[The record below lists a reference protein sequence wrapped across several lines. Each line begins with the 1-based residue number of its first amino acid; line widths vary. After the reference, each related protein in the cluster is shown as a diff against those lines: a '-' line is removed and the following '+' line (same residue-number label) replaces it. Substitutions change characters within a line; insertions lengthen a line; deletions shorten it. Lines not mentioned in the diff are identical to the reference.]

1 VLLKVVDA
9 SRRVGDRTLWTE
21 LSFDLAAGDRL
32 VVAGASG
39 TGKSLLLRGIA
50 GLDEFD
56 GGCEFRGQPQA
67 EWPMPRYRAQ
77 VMYVPQTAALASGSV
92 ADALQAPFALAVHAD
107 REYSTD
113 AAENLL
119 AVLGRDPAMLA
130 AETENLSG
138 GELQSVLLARALM
151 LEPTVLLLDE
161 VTSAL
166 DAEVARRAEE
176 VLVDWVDAG
185 ERALI
190 WVGHDAGGRERMGT
204 ASLSIGAQR

>member
-1 VLLKVVDA
+1 MAVRAGGEDA
-9 SRRVGDRTLWTE
+9 TE
-21 LSFDLAAGDRL
+21 
-32 VVAGASG
+32 
-39 TGKSLLLRGIA
+39 
-50 GLDEFD
+50 
-56 GGCEFRGQPQA
+56 
-67 EWPMPRYRAQ
+67 
-77 VMYVPQTAALASGSV
+77 
-92 ADALQAPFALAVHAD
+92 
-107 REYSTD
+107 

-119 AVLGRDPAMLA
+119 AGVGRDPAMLA

-204 ASLSIGAQR
+204 ASLSIGAQRWTRYRSAICNWRWPLGCCWSRWPRRCGCDWGWDRPPALGGSGWWCSCCWWA